1 MNGNR
6 QNEAQSGSKSGD
18 QELPGASYN
27 PQPTTKAALTDPRS
41 AKILPLTPPGLSV
54 RFDQRFLRGEWTES
68 HWAGA
73 KLMLWVFPAIVSG
86 YVTYSEFPKWW
97 PGVFH

>member
-54 RFDQRFLRGEWTES
+54 RFDQRFPNGGIDP
-68 HWAGA
+68 HH
-73 KLMLWVFPAIVSG
+73 V
-86 YVTYSEFPKWW
+86 
-97 PGVFH
+97 

>member
-54 RFDQRFLRGEWTES
+54 RFDQRFLSAPPLDIDCFRFV
-68 HWAGA
+68 AGHTGISA
-73 KLMLWVFPAIVSG
+73 MIEPHYEIGAD
-86 YVTYSEFPKWW
+86 Y
-97 PGVFH
+97 GVR